1 MNIVTVLRLH
11 FYFFCLF
18 FCLCLKPAFAFQESN
33 SFKNTE
39 VTAIPADI
47 SAIFPSATR
56 IGTPDPKLATI
67 PVYQLSQLL
76 GYVFE
81 SDDFTDFIGFSGQTI
96 NILIGIDI
104 NGVFAGF
111 KVLNHHEPIF
121 LHGLGEQPM
130 FEFIDQYEGH
140 SIKERYIINAQD
152 KSTPGITNFDGIT
165 RATVSVMVINDTI
178 IASALQVARAKL
190 EGFAAAATVK
200 IDTEFFQELS
210 FEQLVARGYISHWQI
225 STKQSLTIA
234 TEVSNELVSVIEDL
248 TQDAETEGN
257 NFIELYFA
265 FVNIPIIGK
274 NLLGA
279 AEYKRLITSL
289 KPGEHALMVL
299 NRGTYS
305 YISEDFIPQ
314 TVPAH
319 LSMIQGEFPVDI
331 RDIDFYSYY
340 DPSFNLE
347 IPDFTQ
353 QNIFRIKSQS
363 GFEISQSFDVSLAI
377 NYSQSFLST
386 QQYKFTTALVLPE
399 KLFYTPD
406 VVIEKKQAL
415 WVRIWLGRID
425 EIVVLSLYLIILSLL
440 FIKQKQLARHVNA
453 THRIRFTMLIFTI
466 FYLGYYS
473 QGQLS
478 VVNIYTLLLSIV
490 NGFRLE
496 VFLLDPIIFILWVFV
511 FISLF
516 IFGRGLFCG
525 WLCPFGALQEIM
537 GLLANKLSIRQI
549 KISPTHHKYAQKI
562 KYVILFTLVGTSFYS
577 LSLAEKLAEVEPFK
591 TSLTLNFVRYWPFV
605 LYAALLLLLSLKI
618 HKFYCR
624 YLCPLGAGLAII
636 GRFPLLKWLTRR
648 KECGSPCQLC
658 RNKKCDIDAI
668 NQDGSI
674 DYGECIQCL
683 ECLVTIES
691 PKLCVVNKYS
701 NRPIKIKKVN

>member
-18 FCLCLKPAFAFQESN
+18 LCLSIKPAFAFQESN
-33 SFKNTE
+33 SFQNSE

-56 IGTPDPKLATI
+56 IGTADPNLATI

-76 GYVFE
+76 GYVFK

-130 FEFIDQYEGH
+130 FDFIDQYEGH

-190 EGFAAAATVK
+190 EGFAAATTVK

-210 FEQLVARGYISHWQI
+210 FEQLVEQGHISHWQI
-225 STKQSLTIA
+225 STEQSLNLA
-234 TEVSNELVSVIEDL
+234 ADVSNELISVIEDL
-248 TQDAETEGN
+248 TQDADTKGKS
-257 NFIELYFA
+257 FIELYFA

-274 NLLGA
+274 NLLGK
-279 AEYKRLITSL
+279 AEYKRLIESL
-289 KPGEHALMVL
+289 KPGEHALMVF

-340 DPSFNLE
+340 DPSFNVD
-347 IPDFTQ
+347 IPDFSQ

-363 GFEISQSFDVSLAI
+363 GFEISQPFDVSLAI

-386 QQYKFTTALVLPE
+386 QQYKFTTDLVLPKE
-399 KLFYTPD
+399 LFYTPD

-425 EIVVLSLYLIILSLL
+425 EIVVLSLYLIILSLV
-440 FIKQKQLARHVNA
+440 FIKQKLLARHVNA
-453 THRIRFTMLIFTI
+453 IHRIRFTMLIFTI

-525 WLCPFGALQEIM
+525 WLCPFGALQEVM
-537 GLLANKLSIRQI
+537 GLLAKKLSIRQI
-549 KISPTHHKYAQKI
+549 KISPKHHKHAQKI
-562 KYVILFTLVGTSFYS
+562 KYIILFVLVGTSFYS

-605 LYAALLLLLSLKI
+605 LYAVLLLLFSLKI

-668 NQDGSI
+668 NQNGSI

-691 PKLCVVNKYS
+691 PKLCVVHKYS
-701 NRPIKIKKVN
+701 NRSIKIKKVG